1 MLVSK
6 FRFAAKGYLAKREAD
21 PAAVVCLGDS
31 AYHRSNKKEE
41 LGLGLPAPQRHDGV
55 QQKVK
60 FLHDSVSPT
69 DVLGW

>member
-1 MLVSK
+1 MWVSN

-31 AYHRSNKKEE
+31 AYHRSKMKEE
-41 LGLGLPAPQRHDGV
+41 LGFGLPAPQRKDGV

-60 FLHDSVSPT
+60 FLRCVAAWT
-69 DVLGW
+69 DVVGW